1 MHRVAPANGRPP
13 SSWSANAWHVT
24 RISDFPNPG
33 LAVNPR
39 HWASSLSAHPWAEF
53 VRLDGPVACSG
64 ASFLVHSVESRR
76 VRFASSLSFDAKP
89 VFLASRFSRLRMH
102 YLILRPGP
110 VLIARQWE
118 RDEASESNLLEELV
132 VTPVAHERLFEFVRI
147 DAAVT
152 LGDVLGLLVA
162 SPVLKQV
169 FRRDF
174 AEELCA
180 EAAKGA
186 RMPLVEDPSEA
197 IEYLE
202 LFQEWSVDSSSNLYG
217 PTGDLQLHGVGVA
230 LAEDAPDLRRTA
242 GERVIWSISLTPLR
256 ELLQYPVR
264 YNPDVSVSEDDPNA
278 KAFGSEI
285 ARVKAP
291 DVTLGQVLRGVL
303 GELSFHGAPQNQ
315 AEVFDELTRRFDE
328 VKSGTAKLIPFE
340 EVFGEMYCP
349 GCDAL
354 FDDKG
359 GLTPQEIRSALRHI
373 DDDENAAAWFTKAFD
388 GTVVVKERF
397 RNRTGREFRK
407 AFRAAAR

>member
-1 MHRVAPANGRPP
+1 
-13 SSWSANAWHVT
+13 
-24 RISDFPNPG
+24 
-33 LAVNPR
+33 
-39 HWASSLSAHPWAEF
+39 
-53 VRLDGPVACSG
+53 
-64 ASFLVHSVESRR
+64 
-76 VRFASSLSFDAKP
+76 
-89 VFLASRFSRLRMH
+89 MH

-118 RDEASESNLLEELV
+118 RDEASESNLLEGLV

-315 AEVFDELTRRFDE
+315 AEAFEELTRRLAE
-328 VKSGTAKLIPFE
+328 VKSGAAELIPAGDI
-340 EVFGEMYCP
+340 FGEMYCP
-349 GCDAL
+349 GCDAM

-359 GLTPQEIRSALRHI
+359 DLSPLEIRSALRHI
-373 DDDENAAAWFTKAFD
+373 EDDENAAAWFTKAFD